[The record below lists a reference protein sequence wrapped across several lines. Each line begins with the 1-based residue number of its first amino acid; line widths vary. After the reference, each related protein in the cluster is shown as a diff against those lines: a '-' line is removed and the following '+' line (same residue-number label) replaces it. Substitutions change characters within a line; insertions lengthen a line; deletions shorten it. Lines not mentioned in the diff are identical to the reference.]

1 MDNPS
6 PRLDTATFA
15 QRVSITVGITLL
27 FVLLVWLFGVSFNV
41 FLLIVAALLV
51 ALPLRAGARKLHDR
65 FGLNETVALILVIV
79 GVLGILSLM
88 VWLLASRISGQI
100 TEFQEQTP
108 EAIKNFQQRLSSS
121 KLGQQ
126 VVDSLPN
133 PSELMKNGS
142 KLLTQATGVLS
153 GTFGALSN
161 IYVVLFMAAFIV
173 ADPTLYRRGII
184 WLVPQ
189 KGRKRTGEILDKLDK
204 TLVNWLLGQLF
215 SMTVVGVLTAI
226 GLWALGVRLAG
237 VLALF
242 AGLISF
248 ITNLGPIIALLPAL
262 LFAFLDGPQ
271 QALYVLILYLT
282 VQTIESSLATPLV
295 QKKMINM
302 PPALVFGSQ
311 LVIGAF
317 GGILGLTLATPIVAM
332 LMILVQMLYVQ
343 DVLDD
348 KTMKVDS

>member
-15 QRVSITVGITLL
+15 QRVSITVGITIL

-41 FLLIVAALLV
+41 FLLIVASLLI

-65 FGLNETVALILVIV
+65 FGLNETLALTLVII

-88 VWLLASRISGQI
+88 VWLLASRISEQI

-108 EAIKNFQQRLSSS
+108 EAIRNFQQRLSSS

-126 VVDSLPN
+126 VVGSLPN

-161 IYVVLFMAAFIV
+161 VYVVLFMAAFII

-215 SMTVVGVLTAI
+215 SMTVVGILTAI
-226 GLWALGVRLAG
+226 GLWVLGVRLAG

-248 ITNLGPIIALLPAL
+248 IPNLGPIIALIPAL

-271 QALYVLILYLT
+271 QALYVLILYLG

-295 QKKMINM
+295 QKKMIDM

-317 GGILGLTLATPIVAM
+317 GGILGLMLATPIVAM
-332 LMILVQMLYVQ
+332 LMILVQTLYVQ
-343 DVLDD
+343 DILGDE
-348 KTMKVDS
+348 TMNVDS